1 MKNKLSYLI
10 GVACFLSYTGVFT
23 SCVNGVDDEYLEQK
37 FTDNGGTDDEEEGEE
52 LPDLNGE
59 YSIEGDFDL
68 VMTCNGNVLEGKKVV
83 MTVDEGNETASITF
97 AAAQTD
103 LETAIATAIPGG
115 VGGLVSG
122 WGLKYTGN
130 SPVPGE
136 KEITITD
143 VPLFRNG
150 TSYMFKGSNVQPTYN
165 MNYEGKIEDEKLTV
179 DINYELTNQKLA
191 GKWYS
196 AKMSQLG
203 AIPNHAPFWAD
214 WASKVILNP
223 GKVVGVNFSGTV
235 NTMLGTVDGMFTSEK
250 VMEGIVGKKI
260 KMNQIVFNLLEYV
273 AAEPNGNMFAS
284 YSYNPDITIAGPYS
298 QEMPHDVI
306 RYYFDPE
313 KPDERIYLEL
323 NSGFLINMI
332 GSLGSSLSPS
342 RSTRADDGD
351 LRERAK
357 ALIKLLVPVLEKG
370 IPCEYKL
377 DGNNLTINVDGV
389 VLRNI
394 LAKLMVV
401 INDST
406 IQDFLNGAFDSLG
419 DTKDF
424 VVKLLE
430 ELPKA
435 LDENECQYVKVGL
448 KFVKK

>member
-1 MKNKLSYLI
+1 MKNNLFYLI
-10 GVACFLSYTGVFT
+10 GVACLLSYTGTFT
-23 SCVNGVDDEYLEQK
+23 SCVNGVDDEYLEQQ
-37 FTDNGGTDDEEEGEE
+37 FTDNSGTDNEEVEE
-52 LPDLNGE
+52 LPDLSGE
-59 YSIEGDFDL
+59 YSIEGDYDL

-150 TSYMFKGSNVQPTYN
+150 TSYMFKGSNIQPTYH

-196 AKMSQLG
+196 AKMSQSG
-203 AIPNHAPFWAD
+203 PITNHAPFWAD
-214 WASKVILNP
+214 WASNVKLNP
-223 GKVVGVNFSGTV
+223 GKIVGINFSGTP
-235 NTMLGTVDGMFTSEK
+235 NTMLGTVDGFFSDK
-250 VMEGIVGKKI
+250 LMEGIIGKKI

-273 AAEPNGNMFAS
+273 EAESNGGMFAS
-284 YSYNPDITIAGPYS
+284 YSYNPDVTQAGPYS
-298 QEMPHDVI
+298 QEMPHDVV
-306 RYYFDPE
+306 RYYYDPE

-323 NSGFLINMI
+323 NSGFLVNMI
-332 GSLGSSLSPS
+332 GSLGSSLAPS

-351 LRERAK
+351 LRDRAK

-370 IPCEYKL
+370 IPCEYKI
-377 DGNNLTINVDGV
+377 DGNNLTINIDGV

-394 LAKLMVV
+394 LAKIMVV
-401 INDST
+401 VNDST
-406 IQDFLNGAFDSLG
+406 IQDYLNGAFDSLG

-448 KFVKK
+448 KFTKK